1 MQDKSTKYCGCLYF
15 ASNALARNLTR
26 LAEEA
31 YAPTGLAPSH
41 AMLLM
46 AVIAQPGINPT
57 DLANIM
63 LLKPSTVTR
72 FVEKL
77 EQKGLAERRSN
88 GKYTEV
94 YPTEIGNA
102 LNMKIK
108 AAWMDLYRHYTELLG
123 EEAGTQLAALS
134 YKAAKTLEDV

>member
-1 MQDKSTKYCGCLYF
+1 MQDKSAKYCGCLYF
-15 ASNALARNLTR
+15 ASNALARNITR

-46 AVIAQPGINPT
+46 AVIDQPGINPT
-57 DLANIM
+57 EIAEIM

-72 FVEKL
+72 LVEKL
-77 EQKGLAERRSN
+77 EQKGLATRQSN
-88 GKYTEV
+88 GKFTEI
-94 YPTEIGNA
+94 YPTEEGNR

-108 AAWMDLYRHYTELLG
+108 SAWMDLYRQYTSLLG
-123 EEAGTQLAALS
+123 EEVGTQLAALS
-134 YKAAKTLEDV
+134 YKAAKTLDTV

>member
-1 MQDKSTKYCGCLYF
+1 MQDKSAKYCGCLYF
-15 ASNALARNLTR
+15 ASNALARNITR

-46 AVIAQPGINPT
+46 AVIDQPGINPT
-57 DLANIM
+57 EIAEIM

-72 FVEKL
+72 LVEKL
-77 EQKGLAERRSN
+77 EQKGLATRQSN
-88 GKYTEV
+88 GKFTEI
-94 YPTEIGNA
+94 YPTEEGNR

-108 AAWMDLYRHYTELLG
+108 SAWMDLYRQYTSLLG
-123 EEAGTQLAALS
+123 EDVGTQLAALS
-134 YKAAKTLEDV
+134 YKAAKTLDKV